1 MDRELARIKREI
13 DQLISQHDRVE
24 SELTSIHQ
32 KMDSLQQQHDS
43 ICSSRRTP
51 KTQYE
56 IDLHERIESEKKLL
70 RPRDEALHREDQDIH
85 KRFASLYR
93 EYENRKS
100 LLQRAANLPSR
111 QPSSTYPTPSRK
123 DGYYSQMRED
133 HTVERFIGPDGDIT
147 SERPHIHV
155 VHSEREGK
163 IIFVAT
169 QRDGSHTHHETLPIT
184 APGSEVNAVINRLRK
199 HLR

>member
-1 MDRELARIKREI
+1 MDRELARIKREM
-13 DQLISQHDRVE
+13 DQLISQHDRVK

-43 ICSSRRTP
+43 ICSSWRTP

-56 IDLHERIESEKKLL
+56 IDLHERIESEKKRL

-85 KRFASLYR
+85 KRFASLSR

-100 LLQRAANLPSR
+100 LLQRAAGLPYQR
-111 QPSSTYPTPSRK
+111 PSSTYPAPTRK

-133 HTVERFIGPDGDIT
+133 RTVERFIGPDGDIT
-147 SERPHIHV
+147 AERPHIHV

-163 IIFVAT
+163 IIFEVT

>member
-1 MDRELARIKREI
+1 MDRELARIKREM
-13 DQLISQHDRVE
+13 DQLISQHDRVK

-43 ICSSRRTP
+43 ICSSWRTP

-56 IDLHERIESEKKLL
+56 IDLHERIESEKKRL

-85 KRFASLYR
+85 KRFASLSR

-100 LLQRAANLPSR
+100 LLQRAAGLPYQR
-111 QPSSTYPTPSRK
+111 PSSTYPAPTRK
-123 DGYYSQMRED
+123 DGYYSRMRKSR
-133 HTVERFIGPDGDIT
+133 TVERFIGPDGDIT
-147 SERPHIHV
+147 AERPHIHV

-163 IIFVAT
+163 IIFEVT